1 MVPLMGLSCAL
12 MALPFVFRAVNAGKG
27 ATAWVGFGGFTIQ
40 PSELVK
46 IVYLF
51 VLSYLLSRRRIVT
64 SMIFIGLMLASCCVA
79 CLALAFFLILPWSD
93 YGQTLTWLPLLCM
106 LVGGAGILALIWM
119 CGTLVWHVYT
129 GRYLPGVSSVRH
141 VTIRLFF
148 PLMELLAKVVRM
160 ERKRVRHS
168 FIKVNNELV
177 LADRPRV
184 RPERLL
190 LLLPHCIQRSA
201 CPHRLNH
208 NVDLCRRCGQCPVG
222 GLLQLRDRYGFH
234 LALAT
239 GGTIARR
246 IVVQTRPRMIIAV
259 ACERDLTS
267 GIQDSYPLPVFGILN
282 QRPCG
287 PCLDTLVSLAAV
299 EGAVRLFLG
308 LEDSAETG
316 DNAKNN
322 HFISK

>member
-1 MVPLMGLSCAL
+1 MLRKSPYS
-12 MALPFVFRAVNAGKG
+12 LPASQY
-27 ATAWVGFGGFTIQ
+27 GGGR
-40 PSELVK
+40 K
-46 IVYLF
+46 
-51 VLSYLLSRRRIVT
+51 R
-64 SMIFIGLMLASCCVA
+64 IFIGLMLASCCVA

-234 LALAT
+234 LGAGHRRDHRPAHRGPDAAPHDHRRGLRTGPHLRHPGQLPLA
-239 GGTIARR
+239 GLRHPQPASL
-246 IVVQTRPRMIIAV
+246 RP
-259 ACERDLTS
+259 LS
-267 GIQDSYPLPVFGILN
+267 GHAGV
-282 QRPCG
+282 PCG
-287 PCLDTLVSLAAV
+287 RGGGRAPVPRA
-299 EGAVRLFLG
+299 
-308 LEDSAETG
+308 
-316 DNAKNN
+316 
-322 HFISK
+322 

>member
-1 MVPLMGLSCAL
+1 MLRKSPYS
-12 MALPFVFRAVNAGKG
+12 LPASQY
-27 ATAWVGFGGFTIQ
+27 GGGR
-40 PSELVK
+40 K
-46 IVYLF
+46 
-51 VLSYLLSRRRIVT
+51 R
-64 SMIFIGLMLASCCVA
+64 IFIGLMLASCCVA

-106 LVGGAGILALIWM
+106 LVGGAGILALLWM

-201 CPHRLNH
+201 
-208 NVDLCRRCGQCPVG
+208 
-222 GLLQLRDRYGFH
+222 
-234 LALAT
+234 
-239 GGTIARR
+239 
-246 IVVQTRPRMIIAV
+246 
-259 ACERDLTS
+259 
-267 GIQDSYPLPVFGILN
+267 LPAPA
-282 QRPCG
+282 QP
-287 PCLDTLVSLAAV
+287 
-299 EGAVRLFLG
+299 
-308 LEDSAETG
+308 
-316 DNAKNN
+316 
-322 HFISK
+322 

>member
-1 MVPLMGLSCAL
+1 ML
-12 MALPFVFRAVNAGKG
+12 R
-27 ATAWVGFGGFTIQ
+27 
-40 PSELVK
+40 K

-64 SMIFIGLMLASCCVA
+64 GMIFIGLMLASCCVA

-190 LLLPHCIQRSA
+190 LLLPQF
-201 CPHRLNH
+201 
-208 NVDLCRRCGQCPVG
+208 
-222 GLLQLRDRYGFH
+222 LLQEKQHQSR
-234 LALAT
+234 
-239 GGTIARR
+239 
-246 IVVQTRPRMIIAV
+246 Q
-259 ACERDLTS
+259 
-267 GIQDSYPLPVFGILN
+267 
-282 QRPCG
+282 
-287 PCLDTLVSLAAV
+287 
-299 EGAVRLFLG
+299 
-308 LEDSAETG
+308 
-316 DNAKNN
+316 
-322 HFISK
+322 

>member
-1 MVPLMGLSCAL
+1 M
-12 MALPFVFRAVNAGKG
+12 
-27 ATAWVGFGGFTIQ
+27 
-40 PSELVK
+40 
-46 IVYLF
+46 
-51 VLSYLLSRRRIVT
+51 
-64 SMIFIGLMLASCCVA
+64 
-79 CLALAFFLILPWSD
+79 
-93 YGQTLTWLPLLCM
+93 
-106 LVGGAGILALIWM
+106 
-119 CGTLVWHVYT
+119 
-129 GRYLPGVSSVRH
+129 
-141 VTIRLFF
+141 TIRLFF

-308 LEDSAETG
+308 LEDTG
-316 DNAKNN
+316 QSEDNAKNN

>member
-1 MVPLMGLSCAL
+1 MLRKSPYS
-12 MALPFVFRAVNAGKG
+12 LPASQY
-27 ATAWVGFGGFTIQ
+27 GGGR
-40 PSELVK
+40 K
-46 IVYLF
+46 
-51 VLSYLLSRRRIVT
+51 R
-64 SMIFIGLMLASCCVA
+64 IFIGLMLASCCVA

-190 LLLPHCIQRSA
+190 LLMWTCA
-201 CPHRLNH
+201 
-208 NVDLCRRCGQCPVG
+208 
-222 GLLQLRDRYGFH
+222 
-234 LALAT
+234 
-239 GGTIARR
+239 
-246 IVVQTRPRMIIAV
+246 AV
-259 ACERDLTS
+259 A
-267 GIQDSYPLPVFGILN
+267 
-282 QRPCG
+282 
-287 PCLDTLVSLAAV
+287 
-299 EGAVRLFLG
+299 
-308 LEDSAETG
+308 
-316 DNAKNN
+316 DNAPWAVCCSCGTVTVS
-322 HFISK
+322 IWRWPPAGPSPGASWSRRGPA

>member
-1 MVPLMGLSCAL
+1 MLRKSPYS
-12 MALPFVFRAVNAGKG
+12 LPASQY
-27 ATAWVGFGGFTIQ
+27 GGGR
-40 PSELVK
+40 K
-46 IVYLF
+46 
-51 VLSYLLSRRRIVT
+51 R
-64 SMIFIGLMLASCCVA
+64 IFIGLMLASCCVA

-129 GRYLPGVSSVRH
+129 ERYLPGVSSVRH

-190 LLLPHCIQRSA
+190 LLMWTCA
-201 CPHRLNH
+201 
-208 NVDLCRRCGQCPVG
+208 
-222 GLLQLRDRYGFH
+222 
-234 LALAT
+234 
-239 GGTIARR
+239 
-246 IVVQTRPRMIIAV
+246 AV
-259 ACERDLTS
+259 A
-267 GIQDSYPLPVFGILN
+267 
-282 QRPCG
+282 
-287 PCLDTLVSLAAV
+287 
-299 EGAVRLFLG
+299 
-308 LEDSAETG
+308 
-316 DNAKNN
+316 DNAPWAVCCSCGTVTVS
-322 HFISK
+322 IWRWPPAGPSPGASWSRRGPA

>member
-1 MVPLMGLSCAL
+1 MLRKSPYS
-12 MALPFVFRAVNAGKG
+12 LPASQY
-27 ATAWVGFGGFTIQ
+27 GGGR
-40 PSELVK
+40 K
-46 IVYLF
+46 
-51 VLSYLLSRRRIVT
+51 R
-64 SMIFIGLMLASCCVA
+64 IFIGLMLASCCVA

-201 CPHRLNH
+201 CPHRLIMWT
-208 NVDLCRRCGQCPVG
+208 C
-222 GLLQLRDRYGFH
+222 
-234 LALAT
+234 A
-239 GGTIARR
+239 
-246 IVVQTRPRMIIAV
+246 AV
-259 ACERDLTS
+259 A
-267 GIQDSYPLPVFGILN
+267 
-282 QRPCG
+282 
-287 PCLDTLVSLAAV
+287 
-299 EGAVRLFLG
+299 
-308 LEDSAETG
+308 
-316 DNAKNN
+316 DNAPWAVCCSCGTVTVS
-322 HFISK
+322 IWRWPPAGPSPGASWSRRGPA

>member
-1 MVPLMGLSCAL
+1 MLRKSPYS
-12 MALPFVFRAVNAGKG
+12 LPASQY
-27 ATAWVGFGGFTIQ
+27 GGGR
-40 PSELVK
+40 K
-46 IVYLF
+46 
-51 VLSYLLSRRRIVT
+51 R
-64 SMIFIGLMLASCCVA
+64 IFIGLMLASCCVA

-201 CPHRLNH
+201 CR
-208 NVDLCRRCGQCPVG
+208 
-222 GLLQLRDRYGFH
+222 
-234 LALAT
+234 T
-239 GGTIARR
+239 GSTTMWTCA
-246 IVVQTRPRMIIAV
+246 AV
-259 ACERDLTS
+259 A
-267 GIQDSYPLPVFGILN
+267 
-282 QRPCG
+282 
-287 PCLDTLVSLAAV
+287 
-299 EGAVRLFLG
+299 
-308 LEDSAETG
+308 
-316 DNAKNN
+316 DNAPWAVCCSCGTVTVS
-322 HFISK
+322 IWRWPPAGPSPGASWSRRGPA

>member
-1 MVPLMGLSCAL
+1 MPYRASVGHFGRVAVFGLHWSPML
-12 MALPFVFRAVNAGKG
+12 RKSPYSLPASQY
-27 ATAWVGFGGFTIQ
+27 GGGR
-40 PSELVK
+40 K
-46 IVYLF
+46 
-51 VLSYLLSRRRIVT
+51 R
-64 SMIFIGLMLASCCVA
+64 IFIGLMLASCCVA

-184 RPERLL
+184 RLERLL

-267 GIQDSYPLPVFGILN
+267 GI
-282 QRPCG
+282 
-287 PCLDTLVSLAAV
+287 
-299 EGAVRLFLG
+299 
-308 LEDSAETG
+308 
-316 DNAKNN
+316 
-322 HFISK
+322 

>member
-1 MVPLMGLSCAL
+1 MLRKSPYS
-12 MALPFVFRAVNAGKG
+12 LPASQY
-27 ATAWVGFGGFTIQ
+27 GGGR
-40 PSELVK
+40 K
-46 IVYLF
+46 
-51 VLSYLLSRRRIVT
+51 R
-64 SMIFIGLMLASCCVA
+64 IFIGLMLASCCVA

-190 LLLPHCIQRSA
+190 LLLPHWMQASSA
-201 CPHRLNH
+201 VPART
-208 NVDLCRRCGQCPVG
+208 
-222 GLLQLRDRYGFH
+222 GLTTMWTC
-234 LALAT
+234 A
-239 GGTIARR
+239 
-246 IVVQTRPRMIIAV
+246 AV
-259 ACERDLTS
+259 A
-267 GIQDSYPLPVFGILN
+267 
-282 QRPCG
+282 
-287 PCLDTLVSLAAV
+287 
-299 EGAVRLFLG
+299 
-308 LEDSAETG
+308 
-316 DNAKNN
+316 DNAPWAVCCSCGTVTAS
-322 HFISK
+322 IWRWPPAGPSPGASWSRRGPA